1 MAIRADQV
9 FMLAVVGLGGYAV
22 YRLVTAKPP
31 GERLP
36 PDVPILNG
44 GEAAT
49 TPTGTRPVDILGNLA
64 LEPSMPVGRSAW
76 YWGRIE
82 LPNVAES
89 PRAGLSVTSTDAD
102 VAAAVR
108 AMGFDR
114 VEVHPTPESAARRI
128 NTPQALAEPTGSS
141 KWFFARFAA
150 PGQARARIPRPPW
163 LTILHVTA
171 TPTMAEQPPAL
182 RFAGAVY
189 PFTYASL
196 GAWR

>member
-22 YRLVTAKPP
+22 YRLVTAKPTREP
-31 GERLP
+31 LP
-36 PDVPILNG
+36 PDVPIL
-44 GEAAT
+44 T

-64 LEPSMPVGRSAW
+64 LEPTMPVGRGAW
-76 YWGRIE
+76 YWGRVE

-89 PRAGLSVTSTDAD
+89 PRAGLSVTSTDGD

-108 AMGFDR
+108 AMGFER
-114 VEVHPTPESAARRI
+114 VEVHRTPESAASRI
-128 NTPQALAEPTGSS
+128 NSPQALSESRGSS
-141 KWFFARFAA
+141 RWFFARFV
-150 PGQARARIPRPPW
+150 GQDPVRPDGTRRIPRPPW
-163 LTILHVTA
+163 LSILHVTA